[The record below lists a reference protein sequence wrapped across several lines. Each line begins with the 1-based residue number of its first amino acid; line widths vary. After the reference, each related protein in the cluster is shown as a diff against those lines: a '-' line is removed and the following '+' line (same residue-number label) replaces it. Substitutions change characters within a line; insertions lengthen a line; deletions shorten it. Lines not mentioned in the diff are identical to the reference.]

1 MLRRVRTIPAADAR
15 RLFRDT
21 PIVRVA
27 TLLPDGDPHV
37 VPLWFVWLEEGVYVT
52 CRRSSR
58 VWANLVRDPR
68 VALEFDRGR
77 AWPEHQGLMLSGRA
91 ELLGADHPAAKQAIS
106 AWFEKYRTDLGGS
119 GFEMY
124 ADQVAE
130 PALFRLRPDRIAA
143 WSNGGSRPAQG

>member
-1 MLRRVRTIPAADAR
+1 MRAIPVSDAR

-52 CRRSSR
+52 CRSSSR

-68 VALEFDRGR
+68 AALEFDRGR
-77 AWPEHQGLMLSGRA
+77 AWTEHQGLMLRGRA
-91 ELLGADHPAAKQAIS
+91 ELLGADHPSAKVAIS
-106 AWFEKYRTDLGGS
+106 AWFEKYRSDLGGS
-119 GFEMY
+119 GFELY
-124 ADQVAE
+124 AAQVAE
-130 PALFRLRPDRIAA
+130 PALFRVRPDRIAA
-143 WSNGGSRPAQG
+143 WSNGGTRPAPG